1 MKTQRWTLMQLAGRK
16 VFSIA
21 RPVIDGR
28 QSAQTLDPNPKQS
41 TGRQ

>member
-16 VFSIA
+16 ALSTA

-28 QSAQTLDPNPKQS
+28 LWAPALDPNPKQS
-41 TGRQ
+41 QEGI